1 MQVLVSGLVL
11 QRKGKDAQAFF
22 EVIELVSGGWRS
34 FRSAQEEGATRV
46 ELEPFG
52 NNYELPAFHAH
63 RQTPPGNAT
72 LHRVK
77 DRVVNVSDTFAILFN
92 RFVCQTVGP
101 LWHEL
106 LLQDRVSGNVG

>member
-11 QRKGKDAQAFF
+11 RRKGKDAQAFF

-34 FRSAQEEGATRV
+34 FRSAHEEGATRV

-63 RQTPPGNAT
+63 CQTPPTAMPP
-72 LHRVK
+72 LQ
-77 DRVVNVSDTFAILFN
+77 VSMTASSTCLIHL
-92 RFVCQTVGP
+92 P
-101 LWHEL
+101 II
-106 LLQDRVSGNVG
+106 